1 MPRSR
6 DSARKTNVKAVNRR
20 LADGSTKTYF
30 YHVPTKLSLG
40 ADPMRA
46 AARAAEIDA
55 LAGPELRVRQ
65 PGTIGDLVAKYKASP
80 EFVGLAP
87 RTQALWRPFLRD
99 LEERVGDWVPKLF
112 TRAMASKFKQ
122 TLIAKHG
129 SGSARNRFKC
139 FARVWNWSV
148 LNGYTEVANPFA
160 EPGSFSKG
168 RRSPKAKPIWR
179 KPDVDAFLSAT
190 RARNVGGNPNLV
202 TTEVTRTEA
211 MPDDVRLAFILGL
224 LTTQRLGDVLRLSG
238 EKLRADR
245 DGRWWIKLRQGKTGT
260 EVEFP
265 VHKLLR
271 DELER
276 QGIEPGADRPL
287 VMTQN
292 GKFFEEKNFGRKFR
306 TWLAAAGI
314 RKLNFMALRRS
325 GMIWLAEAGV
335 SSPQIAALSGHS
347 IATTQKILD
356 EYIVKTRELAAA
368 AVDAFERVTGDA
380 FPAAPEH
387 RLPRRA

>member
-1 MPRSR
+1 MRQHR
-6 DSARKTNVKAVNRR
+6 DSAAKSNIKAVTRR
-20 LADGSTKTYF
+20 LADGTSKTYF
-30 YHVPTKLSLG
+30 YHLPTKLSLG
-40 ADPMRA
+40 TDA
-46 AARAAEIDA
+46 AKATARAAEIDA
-55 LAGPELRVRQ
+55 LAGPELRTRQ
-65 PGTIGDLVAKYKASP
+65 PGTIGDLVVKYKAAP

-99 LEERVGDWVPKLF
+99 LEGRVGDWGPKLF

-139 FARVWNWSV
+139 YARVWNWSV

-168 RRSPKAKPIWR
+168 RKSPKAKPIWR
-179 KPDVDAFLSAT
+179 KPDVDVFLSAT
-190 RARNVGGNPNLV
+190 RARSVGGNPNFV
-202 TTEVTRTEA
+202 KGESTRMEA
-211 MPDDVRLAFILGL
+211 LPDDVRLAFILGL
-224 LTTQRLGDVLRLSG
+224 LTVQRLGDVLRLSG
-238 EKLRADR
+238 TKIRADR
-245 DGRWWIKLRQGKTGT
+245 DGRWWLKLRQGKTGA

-276 QGIEPGADRPL
+276 QDIAPGADRPL
-287 VMTQN
+287 VMTQS
-292 GKFFEEKNFGRKFR
+292 GGFFEEKNFGRKFR
-306 TWLAAAGI
+306 TWLEAAGI

-347 IATTQKILD
+347 IAVTQKILD

-380 FPAAPEH
+380 FPTAEK
-387 RLPRRA
+387 RILDL